1 MVKIHENELI
11 KDIKEILNKARSKA
25 RNVVNSAMVQ
35 AYWLI
40 GKRIVEHDQKGADR
54 ATYGKRLLKELSLE
68 LKKEFGKGFNERSL
82 RRMRQFYKVYPI
94 WDSVRPELSWS
105 HYRVLIRI
113 TNSDARQYYTDEA
126 VSQHWSYR
134 TLERNYNTLYYE
146 RLLSSQETAPVIA
159 EMEKK
164 TAKMKQN
171 QKDFFKNPYV
181 LEFLDIPRNKSYTES
196 KLEDSLITNLQCFL
210 LELGKGFSFVARQK
224 LIRTETSD
232 FYIDLVFYNYILK
245 CFVLIDLK
253 TDKLT
258 HQNVGQMD
266 MYVRMFDDLE
276 RGEDDNPTIGM
287 LLCSE
292 TDSTIVKYSVLND
305 NNQLFASKYKHYLP
319 TKEELANEI
328 KRDRLLFEEV
338 QQYAI
343 H

>member
-1 MVKIHENELI
+1 
-11 KDIKEILNKARSKA
+11 
-25 RNVVNSAMVQ
+25 
-35 AYWLI
+35 
-40 GKRIVEHDQKGADR
+40 
-54 ATYGKRLLKELSLE
+54 
-68 LKKEFGKGFNERSL
+68 
-82 RRMRQFYKVYPI
+82 MRQFYNVYPI
-94 WDSVRPELSWS
+94 RSAVRPELSWS

-126 VSQHWSYR
+126 VSQRWSYR

-196 KLEDSLITNLQCFL
+196 KLEDSLITNLQSFL

-258 HQNVGQMD
+258 HQDVGQMD

-292 TDSTIVKYSVLND
+292 TDSTIVKYSILND